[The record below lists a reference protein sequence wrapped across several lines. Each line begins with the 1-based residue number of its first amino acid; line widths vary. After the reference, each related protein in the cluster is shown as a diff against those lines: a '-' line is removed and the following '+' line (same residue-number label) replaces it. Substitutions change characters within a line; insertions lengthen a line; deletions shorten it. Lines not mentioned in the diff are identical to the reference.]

1 MVHMTDVYI
10 IIVHGRGFE
19 NVIQHSDSPTESELY
34 AEPKTS
40 FDHYHRHRITLS
52 FPFCIL
58 RATRWYFYTTTV
70 GVDSAY
76 IISCSDNTGVGL
88 ANAFQYIFINEHQH

>member
-1 MVHMTDVYI
+1 MAGALKMSSSTVTVQQRVNCMQSQKPLLITI
-10 IIVHGRGFE
+10 IPV
-19 NVIQHSDSPTESELY
+19 
-34 AEPKTS
+34 
-40 FDHYHRHRITLS
+40 RHRITLS